1 MGYAARSRG
10 TFEERKKQSIERQEK
25 EHQEWLK
32 RIKAREANKTPKE
45 RDRSRATS
53 ALLSAVLINGIQCY
67 DFKKAP

>member
-45 RDRSRATS
+45 REIEVEQ
-53 ALLSAVLINGIQCY
+53 LQHYFQL
-67 DFKKAP
+67 F